1 LGKKFPKGFFM
12 KKNLFSMHI
21 CIRKPIKKEVRQ
33 MSSDTVTAI
42 GERVMK
48 MLEAYKEEFSH
59 SPETR

>member
-1 LGKKFPKGFFM
+1 
-12 KKNLFSMHI
+12 
-21 CIRKPIKKEVRQ
+21 

-59 SPETR
+59 SPETRQESEAIEKLWDRYYKMEEKLEKICDEYEI